1 MSSCEQI
8 NNKIMISK
16 KEYKKAKK
24 IVNAYKKQLLI
35 HDVVCGKLCY
45 CEKKEIEQKVKDKII
60 GVMNWW

>member
-1 MSSCEQI
+1 M

-24 IVNAYKKQLLI
+24 IVKAYKKQLLI
-35 HDVVCGKLCY
+35 HDVVCSKLSY

-60 GVMNWW
+60 GIMEWW